1 VDRRDSLC
9 NHGDVDQN
17 LCRQAHDRLRIRLE
31 RVVAMLGP
39 IEPGVILDRQVGH
52 KPLFD
57 SGGRRVVKDWSVRV
71 CSQERFERER
81 EELGDFVPIQVRLA
95 AAAIMSGPMVS

>member
-1 VDRRDSLC
+1 
-9 NHGDVDQN
+9 
-17 LCRQAHDRLRIRLE
+17 
-31 RVVAMLGP
+31 
-39 IEPGVILDRQVGH
+39 
-52 KPLFD
+52 LFD
-57 SGGRRVVKDWSVRV
+57 SSGRRAVEDWSVRV